1 MVVLRSVAISV
12 LLLVYCAEAYRL
24 PHGRSQISVLQS
36 KIYLSPPSIT
46 DERRGSIVSN
56 QLKKQ
61 KSSFFIH
68 NYDLSTSKLN
78 AVVSWP
84 RINLTQTNSISKIS
98 VLLKNFAL
106 IISNIFRRARTKLD
120 NQMKTAAG
128 AMEEG
133 WYKRGFGGSMS
144 RTIEVWG
151 FAILFAFKYVSLMH
165 WIKMQLLCNVFFN
178 FFLVQS
184 SKVEIWRSPDLFES
198 SK

>member
-46 DERRGSIVSN
+46 DGRRSSFVSN
-56 QLKKQ
+56 QFKKQ

-165 WIKMQLLCNVFFN
+165 
-178 FFLVQS
+178 
-184 SKVEIWRSPDLFES
+184 
-198 SK
+198 